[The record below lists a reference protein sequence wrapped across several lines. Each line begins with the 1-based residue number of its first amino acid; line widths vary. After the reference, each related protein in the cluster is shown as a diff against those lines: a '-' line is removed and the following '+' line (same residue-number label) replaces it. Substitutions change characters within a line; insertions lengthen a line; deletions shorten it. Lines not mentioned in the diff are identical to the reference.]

1 MPVKTLFVDDATV
14 RSANQPNH
22 GGRYALIPHGTIIDE
37 ARVQLAQAGLDIA
50 EETYKT
56 TLDGQVAQGIY
67 KLKHAADPEM
77 GLMFAWSNSYNKTMR
92 FKCAIGGQVFVC
104 SNGVVS
110 GDLGNYHRKH
120 SGSALHDVKTHI
132 ASQISMAH
140 QYYTELIGTKEDLKQ
155 VLLTKKEKA
164 ELLGSLFVEQEI
176 LTLTQV
182 GIVKREMDKPTFNYG
197 NVDPDSA
204 WMMYNHV
211 THALKDS
218 HPLFYL
224 SNHQAVH
231 QMFVDRFGNLQPSA
245 TLINPIGAVQ
255 EEELTQEDYE
265 MDCPAVDHNIFG
277 VNFL

>member
-1 MPVKTLFVDDATV
+1 MPIKTIFVDADHV
-14 RSANQPNH
+14 RTASQPNH

-37 ARVQLAQAGLDIA
+37 ARQHLAQAGLDIA

-67 KLKHAADPEM
+67 KLKHSADPEM
-77 GLMFAWSNSYNKTMR
+77 GLMFAWSNSYNKMMR

-104 SNGVVS
+104 ANGVVS

-120 SGSALHDVKTHI
+120 SGSALHDVKIHI
-132 ASQISMAH
+132 MDQISKAH
-140 QYYTELIGTKEDLKQ
+140 QYYTDLIDTKEHLKT
-155 VLLTKKEKA
+155 VMLTKKAKA
-164 ELLGSLFVEQEI
+164 EILGTLYAEQEI

-182 GIVKREMDKPTFNYG
+182 GIVKREMDKPSFEYG

-204 WMMYNHV
+204 WMMYNHI

-218 HPLFYL
+218 HPLHYL
-224 SNHQAVH
+224 TDHQKVH
-231 QMFVDRFGNLQPSA
+231 TMFVDQFGQLTQPAVLQP
-245 TLINPIGAVQ
+245 I

-265 MDCPAVDHNIFG
+265 MDCPAVDHNVFG